1 MNRSLRNVLVLAFLG
16 LAFYLVVRGGPF
28 RAFDSPQEVK
38 YKRLLDLLEEDRVLQ
53 GEFDKDTFQFQTDD
67 GSRYYV
73 VLPDTPES
81 RTDLHRKLEQKR
93 VNFTFRR
100 SVFSDALQG

>member
-1 MNRSLRNVLVLAFLG
+1 LNRSLRNALVLVFLG

-28 RAFDSPQEVK
+28 RPFDAPQEVK

-67 GSRYYV
+67 GARYYV
-73 VLPDTPES
+73 VLPDTPS
-81 RTDLHRKLEQKR
+81 RAPTC
-93 VNFTFRR
+93 TASSSR
-100 SVFSDALQG
+100 SG